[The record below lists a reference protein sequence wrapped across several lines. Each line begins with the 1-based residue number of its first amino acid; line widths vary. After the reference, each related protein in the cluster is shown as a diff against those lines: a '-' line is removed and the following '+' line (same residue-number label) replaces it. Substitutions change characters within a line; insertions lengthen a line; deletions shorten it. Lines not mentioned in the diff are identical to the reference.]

1 MQQWQTR
8 VVEEANLFN
17 PAFCATM
24 LEKAADDFR
33 RKAIRPLSA
42 SARARMSTW
51 PAAPFWKR
59 RLRRR

>member
-1 MQQWQTR
+1 MRQWQTR

-33 RKAIRPLSA
+33 R
-42 SARARMSTW
+42 
-51 PAAPFWKR
+51 
-59 RLRRR
+59 